1 MEKSICRILVYR
13 DNDLYLMPYCL
24 DRIRSYVAARKLWR
38 LTLGG
43 INRRAEHLA
52 NKSEM
57 FTALKTWKAHCDQ
70 KVFALAKIPITELIK
85 RSCMNANKLH
95 KLADEVEDENDNIQE
110 YTDQRD
116 MLFKGYMS
124 GQKLA
129 VSLGINNHKRAQ

>member
-1 MEKSICRILVYR
+1 MEKSICRMLVYR
-13 DNDLYLMPYCL
+13 DDDLYLMPYCL
-24 DRIRSYVAARKLWR
+24 DRLRKYVGTRKLWR
-38 LTLGG
+38 SVLSG
-43 INRRAEHLA
+43 INRRATHLA

-57 FTALKTWKAHCDQ
+57 FAALKIWKTHCDE
-70 KVFALAKIPITELIK
+70 KVFALAKIPITELVS
-85 RSCMNANKLH
+85 RSCVNANKLL
-95 KLADEVEDENDNIQE
+95 KLAEEVEDEVENIQE